1 MILYQNS
8 VHGEFH
14 GNVHRGKHCTH
25 IIFNTN
31 GAKISWIDYNFLVD
45 SHNANLVNRFSNPL
59 YTGHGVS
66 NKKLESLNMDIIP
79 EKVWALVAAIISA
92 LGGFVLY
99 ERKRVDTR
107 LSRIEQDLSQHK
119 TDLAVVKESL
129 ANLKEDTQE
138 IKEILLSRKRK

>member
-1 MILYQNS
+1 M
-8 VHGEFH
+8 HGEFL
-14 GNVHRGKHCTH
+14 GSIRRGKHNAH
-25 IIFNTN
+25 IVFNIISV
-31 GAKISWIDYNFLVD
+31 KISRINHHFMVD
-45 SHNANLVNRFSNPL
+45 SYNAYLVNTVGNPL
-59 YTGHGVS
+59 YTGHRVS

-79 EKVWALVAAIISA
+79 EKLWALVAAIISA